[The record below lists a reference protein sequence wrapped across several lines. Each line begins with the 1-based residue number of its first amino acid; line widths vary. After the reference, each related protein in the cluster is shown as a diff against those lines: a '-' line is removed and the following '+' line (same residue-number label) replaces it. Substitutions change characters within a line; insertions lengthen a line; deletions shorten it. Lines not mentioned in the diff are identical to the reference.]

1 MFDLER
7 EIRRWRSHLA
17 GFRGVESSDLME
29 LESHLRDSIDELS
42 ENRGISEEEAFLLAV
57 RRLGDSQELGKEFS
71 KVSTQDVWK
80 QLLVPAN
87 SPGRRHTERKE
98 IKVLILLIL
107 LAGLLGKLPS
117 MLGYGDIDEHPL
129 VYQRNAAL
137 MAFFPVA
144 LYLFW
149 KQPLKQVRS
158 MFAVLLFPVTAVV
171 MNLFPSYEP
180 HHTSVLAAIHLPI
193 LLLYVLMFLYGGPS
207 SGNRKKEGP
216 TGWMS
221 PDNRMDFVRFAGE
234 SFIFT
239 VLLGAGGMVLI
250 FLTLGTFE
258 IAGADAQLFVQNWMA
273 PIGFFNL
280 FIVSAYLVNQKKSL
294 IESMA
299 PVLARIFTPLFL
311 LVTSGFIIAL
321 FVSQQPVADSRS
333 MLIWF
338 DIVLVFVVA
347 LTLYSMSAEGGE
359 RHKNKTIWDVFSC
372 ALIISAL
379 IVDTFAL
386 SGIITRL
393 QEYGFTANKSA
404 ALGENVILF
413 VNLLLLAVG
422 YVRYL
427 VFNRSFRSI
436 VAFQMRFLTVYA
448 VWAVFV
454 VVAFPFLFGFQ

>member
-17 GFRGVESSDLME
+17 GFRGIESSDLLE
-29 LESHLRDSIDELS
+29 LESHLRDTIDELS
-42 ENRGISEEEAFLLAV
+42 ENQNISEEEAFLLAV
-57 RRLGDSQELGKEFS
+57 RRLGDSQELGREFS

-80 QLLVPAN
+80 QLLLPVS
-87 SPGRRHTERKE
+87 SPGKRQSERKE
-98 IKVLILLIL
+98 LTILILLTI
-107 LAGLLGKLPS
+107 LAGFLGKLPS
-117 MLGYGDIDEHPL
+117 LLGYGDIDEHPL

-137 MAFFPVA
+137 IAFFPVA

-149 KQPLKQVRS
+149 KQPLKQIKS
-158 MFAVLLFPVTAVV
+158 MFAVLLFPVTAAAIH
-171 MNLFPSYEP
+171 LYPSYDP
-180 HHTSVLAAIHLPI
+180 HHTSVLAAMHLPI
-193 LLLYVLMFLYGGPS
+193 LLLYVLMYLYGGPS
-207 SGNRKKEGP
+207 TGKTKELGR

-221 PDNRMDFVRFAGE
+221 EDIRMDFVRFAGE
-234 SFIFT
+234 SFIFAM
-239 VLLGAGGMVLI
+239 LLGAGGMVLI

-258 IAGADAQLFVQNWMA
+258 IAGADASMFVQNWMA

-280 FIVSAYLVNQKKSL
+280 FIVSAYLVSQKKSL

-311 LVTSGFIIAL
+311 LVTLGLIIAL
-321 FVSQQPVADSRS
+321 VVSQQPAADSRS

-359 RHKNKTIWDVFSC
+359 RHKNRTVWDVFSC

-413 VNLLLLAVG
+413 VNLLLLGTG

-427 VFNRSFRSI
+427 IFNRSFRAI

-454 VVAFPFLFGFQ
+454 VAVLPFLFGFR